1 MIPELGQYSLILA
14 LVMSVFLAILPMVGA
29 TRGSVFLMSFAKPL
43 AKSLFLFLLISM
55 ICLGYAFATDDFSVV
70 YVAENSNSA
79 LPIYYKLSAIWGG
92 HEGSLLLWVFILS
105 GWIYAVA
112 LKSDALPMDIMA
124 RVLSVLGLIGIGFIS
139 FTLITSS
146 PFERLLINT
155 PLEGGDLNPLLQ
167 DIGLIIHPPL
177 LYMGYVG
184 FSVAFAFAIAALLTG
199 QLDVAWSRWTRPWT
213 NTAWAFL
220 TIGITLGSWWAY
232 YELGWGGWWFWDPV
246 ENASFMPWLVGT
258 ALVHSLAVTEKRGL
272 FKSWTLLLAIFTF
285 SLSLLGTF
293 LVRSGVLTSVHSF
306 AADPDRGLFILVLLA
321 ITVGGS
327 LFLYA
332 LRAYDVKSESDF
344 ELCSRETLLLINNV
358 ILVIMCAMVL
368 IGTLY
373 PLVIDAIGGG
383 KMSVGPPYFN
393 LLFVPF
399 SLLLVFF
406 MGVGILLRWKKS
418 NVQKL
423 TKQLLPSL
431 IISIVLGLS
440 ASYLFNEAMA
450 LKVTIALVLSFWV
463 LSSLIV
469 DGASKVKNKGAGK
482 SKGPS
487 LLIKIKALAELPKS
501 YWAMQIAHLGV
512 VISVIGVGLVAT
524 YSEERD
530 IRMVPGDVVELAG
543 YSFEFN
549 GVSKQQGPNYV
560 AEVGVLKVLKD
571 GEFFALMHPEK
582 RFYPA
587 RSSVMTEADI
597 NAGVFADVFV
607 ALGESLGDGAWAVR
621 LQYKPFMR
629 WVWFGGV
636 LMMFAGLLTVFDRRY
651 RMKKNVVNLQTA

>member
-14 LVMSVFLAILPMVGA
+14 LVMSVFLAVLPMIGA
-29 TRGSVFLMSFAKPL
+29 TRGSVFLMSFAKPI

-112 LKSDALPMDIMA
+112 LKSDALPIDIMA
-124 RVLSVLGLIGIGFIS
+124 RVLSVLGIIGIGFIS

-423 TKQLLPSL
+423 TRLLVPSL
-431 IISIVLGLS
+431 IVSVILGVA
-440 ASYLFNEAMA
+440 ASYFFNEAMA

-463 LSSLIV
+463 LISLCI
-469 DGASKVKNKGAGK
+469 DGASKVKNKKANNTGE
-482 SKGPS
+482 SS
-487 LLIKIKALAELPKS
+487 FIIKMKALAHLPKS

-512 VISVIGVGLVAT
+512 VVSVIGVGLVAT

-530 IRMVPGDVVELAG
+530 IRMAPGDVVELAG

-549 GVSKQQGPNYV
+549 GVSKKQGPNYV
-560 AEVGVLKVLKD
+560 AEMGTLKVLKD
-571 GEFFALMHPEK
+571 GEFFSLMHPEK

-651 RMKKNVVNLQTA
+651 RMKKNVVNLKTA

>member
-14 LVMSVFLAILPMVGA
+14 MIMAAFLAIIPMVGA
-29 TRGSVFLMSFAKPL
+29 SKGNLFLMSFAKPL
-43 AKSLFLFLLISM
+43 AKSLFLFMLIS
-55 ICLGYAFATDDFSVV
+55 ILCLAYAFATDDFSVK
-70 YVAENSNSA
+70 YVAGNSNSA
-79 LPIYYKLSAIWGG
+79 LPIYYKLSAVWGG

-105 GWIYAVA
+105 GWVFAVA
-112 LKSDALPMDIMA
+112 IKSDGLPTDIMA
-124 RVLSVLGLIGIGFIS
+124 RVLAVLGMVGVGFIS
-139 FTLITSS
+139 FTLMTSS
-146 PFERLLINT
+146 PFERLLVNT
-155 PLEGGDLNPLLQ
+155 PLEGADLNPLLQ

-184 FSVAFAFAIAALLTG
+184 FSVAFAFAIAALLSG
-199 QLDVAWSRWTRPWT
+199 KLDVAWSRWTRPWT
-213 NTAWAFL
+213 NLAWAFL

-246 ENASFMPWLVGT
+246 ENASFMPWLMGT

-306 AADPDRGLFILVLLA
+306 AADPERGLFILVLLA

-327 LFLYA
+327 LLLYA
-332 LRAYDVKSESDF
+332 IKAYDVKSESNF
-344 ELCSRETLLLINNV
+344 ELLSRETLILINNV
-358 ILVIMCAMVL
+358 VLVIICSMVL

-373 PLVIDAIGGG
+373 PLIVDALGGG

-399 SLLLVFF
+399 SLLLAFF
-406 MGVGILLRWKKS
+406 MGIGILLRWKKS
-418 NVQKL
+418 SLRKL
-423 TKQLLPSL
+423 LKQLLPSF
-431 IISIVLGLS
+431 VLAVVVGVS
-440 ASYLFNEAMA
+440 AAYLFNQDLAFKA
-450 LKVTIALVLSFWV
+450 TLALVLAFWV
-463 LSSLIV
+463 VFSLIL
-469 DGASKVKNKGAGK
+469 DAFSKVSNKADKLVGL
-482 SKGPS
+482 SKLSP
-487 LLIKIKALAELPKS
+487 S

-512 VISVIGVGLVAT
+512 VVTMVGVALVAT

-530 IRMVPGDVVELAG
+530 IRMVPGDIVKLAE
-543 YSFEFN
+543 YSFEFQ
-549 GVSKQQGPNYV
+549 GAKKISGPNYS
-560 AEVGVLKVLKD
+560 ADMGTIEVLKNNQ
-571 GEFFALMHPEK
+571 FFATMHPEK

-587 RSSVMTEADI
+587 RGSMMTEADI
-597 NAGVFADVFV
+597 NAGLFADVFV
-607 ALGESLGDGAWAVR
+607 ALGEPLADGAWAVR

-636 LMMFAGLLTVFDRRY
+636 LMMFAGMLTVFDRRY
-651 RMKKNVVNLQTA
+651 KIRKSALPVTA